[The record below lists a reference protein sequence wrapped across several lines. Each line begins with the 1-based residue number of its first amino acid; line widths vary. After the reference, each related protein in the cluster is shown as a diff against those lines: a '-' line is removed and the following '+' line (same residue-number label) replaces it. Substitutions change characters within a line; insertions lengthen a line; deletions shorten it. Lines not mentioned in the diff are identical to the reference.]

1 MDMPPQ
7 TESEE
12 NLMEIFSTQ
21 YIETLFYFCLKK
33 TGSTAEAEDLA
44 SDITVNILAALK
56 RGTVPASFSAWV
68 WKIARNR
75 YSVWARLKR
84 RRTDEVS
91 GTDIGALEIPGDQSV
106 EEDCIQAE
114 DKRLLRRELAFIAGE
129 YRNLLVAYYVEGR
142 RVQDIADGLGQPE
155 GTVKANLFRSRKR
168 LKEGMNMAREF
179 GIRSYHPED
188 VEFCASGNQSS
199 GLPWTVVG
207 RKIPKN
213 ILLQAHNNPSTLEDL
228 SMELGIA
235 MPYMEEEVK
244 ILTDA
249 TLLREMGGKYVTNF
263 FIADK
268 ECQLAVYQA
277 QQRDSRKRSRLIGG
291 LVEDCLPEIER
302 LSILQGRVNDDG
314 FKWLLFPMLVDR
326 FNEANTTGNIFE
338 SFQRPD
344 GGNWGFM
351 GLEKHHL
358 IPESI
363 TMEHNCCGNSK
374 ITLFGSYGPHDYGM
388 RERAGRMN
396 FAQAALLADLLKNHR
411 ALSSLTGSEKRLWE
425 EIDGR
430 FAHGENDQVVPDLAV
445 FEPGAMERMFQILT
459 NHPAYKQAEQAV
471 EALYR
476 EVRDIL
482 KTNSIPILH
491 EQLDYYV
498 SMLMCD
504 IRMMLIHDEVEAGRL
519 QVPEHPDSSTVG
531 MYLCID

>member
-142 RVQDIADGLGQPE
+142 RIQDIADGLGQPE

-179 GIRSYHPED
+179 GLRSYNPED
-188 VEFCASGNQSS
+188 VEFCASGNQPS

-207 RKIPKN
+207 RQIPKN

-277 QQRDSRKRSRLIGG
+277 QRRDSRKRSRLIGG

-374 ITLFGSYGPHDYGM
+374 ITLFGSYGPRDYGM

-519 QVPEHPDSSTVG
+519 QVPEHPGSSTVG

>member
-1 MDMPPQ
+1 MPPQ

-142 RVQDIADGLGQPE
+142 RIQDIADGLGQPE

-179 GIRSYHPED
+179 GLRSYNPED
-188 VEFCASGNQSS
+188 VEFCASGNQPS

-207 RKIPKN
+207 RQIPKN

-277 QQRDSRKRSRLIGG
+277 QRRDSRKRSRLIGG

-374 ITLFGSYGPHDYGM
+374 ITLFGSYGPRDYGM

-519 QVPEHPDSSTVG
+519 QVPEHPGSSTVG

>member
-179 GIRSYHPED
+179 GIRSYNPED

-291 LVEDCLPEIER
+291 LVEDCLPEIE
-302 LSILQGRVNDDG
+302 LS
-314 FKWLLFPMLVDR
+314 
-326 FNEANTTGNIFE
+326 
-338 SFQRPD
+338 
-344 GGNWGFM
+344 
-351 GLEKHHL
+351 
-358 IPESI
+358 
-363 TMEHNCCGNSK
+363 
-374 ITLFGSYGPHDYGM
+374 
-388 RERAGRMN
+388 
-396 FAQAALLADLLKNHR
+396 
-411 ALSSLTGSEKRLWE
+411 
-425 EIDGR
+425 
-430 FAHGENDQVVPDLAV
+430 
-445 FEPGAMERMFQILT
+445 
-459 NHPAYKQAEQAV
+459 
-471 EALYR
+471 
-476 EVRDIL
+476 
-482 KTNSIPILH
+482 
-491 EQLDYYV
+491 
-498 SMLMCD
+498 
-504 IRMMLIHDEVEAGRL
+504 LIHIF
-519 QVPEHPDSSTVG
+519 HKS
-531 MYLCID
+531 